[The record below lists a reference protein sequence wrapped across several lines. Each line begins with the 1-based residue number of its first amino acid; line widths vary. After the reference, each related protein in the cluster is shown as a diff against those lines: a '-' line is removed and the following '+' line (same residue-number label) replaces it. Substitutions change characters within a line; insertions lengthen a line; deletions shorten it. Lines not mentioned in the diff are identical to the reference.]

1 MKNKLYFIGYGN
13 MAEAIYQ
20 RIDKKLFGK
29 IFLIEKNSER
39 RVYINEKNY
48 KKTQVLNELNGI
60 KFNNSDMVLLAVKPN
75 QIKSVCEEIN
85 SLILGKK
92 DIPIIISIA
101 AGVTTTAIKNFIINN
116 LTNLQNDIDIFRA
129 MPNLCARDGEAITG
143 LYGKSKQINKS
154 NLTTIISKIF
164 KSIGE
169 ILWVKKESDLDIVTA
184 ISGSGP
190 AYIFYFIDTMIKSA
204 VERGLDK
211 KNAKKLVIQTVI
223 GSGKAGISIDN
234 FAEQISKV
242 ASKGGTT
249 EAAINLFNKKKLD
262 VIFTQAIKAAYSK
275 SKEIS
280 LP

>member
-48 KKTQVLNELNGI
+48 KKTQVLKELNGI
-60 KFNNSDMVLLAVKPN
+60 KFNNSDIVLLAVKPN

-164 KSIGE
+164 RSIGE

-204 VERGLDK
+204 VELGLDK

-249 EAAINLFNKKKLD
+249 EAAINLLNKKNLD

>member
-48 KKTQVLNELNGI
+48 KKTQVLKELNGI
-60 KFNNSDMVLLAVKPN
+60 KFNNSDIVLLAVKPN

-204 VERGLDK
+204 VELGLDK

-223 GSGKAGISIDN
+223 GSGKTGISIDN

-249 EAAINLFNKKKLD
+249 EAAINLLNKKKLD

>member
-48 KKTQVLNELNGI
+48 KKTQVLKELNGI
-60 KFNNSDMVLLAVKPN
+60 KFNNSDIVLLAVKPN

-169 ILWVKKESDLDIVTA
+169 ILWVQKESDLDIVTA

-204 VERGLDK
+204 VELGLDK

-249 EAAINLFNKKKLD
+249 EAAINLLNKKNLD

>member
-48 KKTQVLNELNGI
+48 KKTQVLKELNGI
-60 KFNNSDMVLLAVKPN
+60 KFNNSDIVLLAVKPN

-143 LYGKSKQINKS
+143 LYGKSKQIKKS

-204 VERGLDK
+204 VELGLDK

-249 EAAINLFNKKKLD
+249 EAAINLFNKKNLD

>member
-48 KKTQVLNELNGI
+48 KKTQVLKELNGI
-60 KFNNSDMVLLAVKPN
+60 KFNNSDIVLLAVKPN

-169 ILWVKKESDLDIVTA
+169 ILWVQKESDLDIVTA

-204 VERGLDK
+204 VELGLDK

-249 EAAINLFNKKKLD
+249 EAAINLLNKKKLD